1 MDFPKEMYD
10 MFERIREQQD
20 ANLRMCTTLVAGFI
34 ATDERDVN
42 YMDSFMDSLFDCMEQ
57 QNEEELLMRKYI
69 DHIATFVLRKQ
80 KNVLSIWKIFLGT
93 SLTSHVQLVI
103 LQKNYMQDRLIRAA
117 KTISYRIYSLLVNQV
132 TTGRKKLLDSYMML
146 RKIPLIPWKR

>member
-1 MDFPKEMYD
+1 M
-10 MFERIREQQD
+10 
-20 ANLRMCTTLVAGFI
+20 
-34 ATDERDVN
+34 
-42 YMDSFMDSLFDCMEQ
+42 
-57 QNEEELLMRKYI
+57 
-69 DHIATFVLRKQ
+69 LRKQ

-93 SLTSHVQLVI
+93 NLTSHVQLVI